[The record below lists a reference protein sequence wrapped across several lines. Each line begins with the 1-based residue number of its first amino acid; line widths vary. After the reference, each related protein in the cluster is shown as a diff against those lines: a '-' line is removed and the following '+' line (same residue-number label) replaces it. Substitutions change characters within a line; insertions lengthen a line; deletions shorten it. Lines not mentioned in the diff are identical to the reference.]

1 MHGGLGQQLR
11 GGDGVNSYEKEHR
24 RYDNP
29 MRGLPEKNTL
39 IIFVKYPEPGKVKS
53 RIASDL
59 GAERAAEVY
68 SRIAKAVIEKV
79 SKPDTHG
86 TIICFDP
93 PERENE
99 IKLWLGIDKHPYERQ
114 SGRTIGEKMSN
125 AFHSVFSRGAE
136 KAVLI
141 GTDIPEITAG
151 TVTDAFDRLNETD
164 VVLGPAEDG
173 GYYLMGLRN
182 LEPLLFRDIEWSTNL
197 VLRQTIGRIKE
208 RKLSYNLLQ
217 TLKDVDTA
225 DDIGQDLFAA
235 LKSK

>member
-1 MHGGLGQQLR
+1 
-11 GGDGVNSYEKEHR
+11 
-24 RYDNP
+24 
-29 MRGLPEKNTL
+29 MRGVPEKSTL
-39 IIFVKYPEPGKVKS
+39 IIFAKYPEPGKVKS
-53 RIASDL
+53 RIASEL
-59 GAERAAEVY
+59 GAERAAEIY

-79 SKPDTHG
+79 STSDTHR
-86 TIICFDP
+86 TIIFYDP

-99 IKLWLGIDKHPYERQ
+99 IKLWLGINKHSYERQ
-114 SGRTIGEKMSN
+114 PGSTIGEKMSN
-125 AFHSVFSRGAE
+125 SFRDVFSRGAE

-151 TVTDAFDRLNETD
+151 TVNAAFGLLDETD

-182 LEPLLFRDIEWSTNL
+182 PEPLLFRDIEWSTNL
-197 VLRQTIGRIKE
+197 VLSQTIDRIKE

-225 DDIGQDLFAA
+225 GDIDQDLVAA
-235 LKSK
+235 LKLK

>member
-1 MHGGLGQQLR
+1 
-11 GGDGVNSYEKEHR
+11 
-24 RYDNP
+24 
-29 MRGLPEKNTL
+29 MRGVPEKSTL
-39 IIFVKYPEPGKVKS
+39 IIFAKYPEPGKVKS
-53 RIASDL
+53 RIASEL

-79 SKPDTHG
+79 STSDTHR
-86 TIICFDP
+86 TIIFYDP

-99 IKLWLGIDKHPYERQ
+99 IKLWLGINKHSFERQ
-114 SGRTIGEKMSN
+114 SGSTIGEKMSN
-125 AFHSVFSRGAE
+125 SFRAVFSRGAE

-151 TVTDAFDRLNETD
+151 TVNAAFGLLDETD

-182 LEPLLFRDIEWSTNL
+182 SEPLLFRDIEWSTNL
-197 VLRQTIGRIKE
+197 VLSQTIDRIKE

-225 DDIGQDLFAA
+225 GDIDQDLVAA
-235 LKSK
+235 LKLK

>member
-1 MHGGLGQQLR
+1 
-11 GGDGVNSYEKEHR
+11 
-24 RYDNP
+24 
-29 MRGLPEKNTL
+29 MRGVPEKNTL
-39 IIFVKYPEPGKVKS
+39 IIFAKYPEPGKVKS
-53 RIASDL
+53 RLASEL

-79 SKPDTHG
+79 STSDTHG
-86 TIICFDP
+86 TIIFYDP

-99 IKLWLGIDKHPYERQ
+99 IKLWLGINKHSYERQ
-114 SGRTIGEKMSN
+114 RGSTIGEKMSN
-125 AFHSVFSRGAE
+125 SFRAVFSRGAE

-151 TVTDAFDRLNETD
+151 TVNAAFGLLDETD

-182 LEPLLFRDIEWSTNL
+182 PEPLLFRDIEWSTNL
-197 VLRQTIGRIKE
+197 VLSQTIDRIKE

-225 DDIGQDLFAA
+225 GDIDQDLVAA
-235 LKSK
+235 LKLK